1 MLTPQQLHYKYSKEP
16 CACTNPETPYTD
28 STVVQSYGRL
38 SPYGD
43 GTPYNLLRIV
53 NFFKHVK
60 FPCIADA
67 PGINNLFNGD
77 GAIALTYG
85 FLNQADIDCYA
96 EAQPTVEAG
105 TSYAVRNCCDLTR
118 ACNGSFD
125 TRMATEYIQYLGKNS
140 LPDCLMVCG
149 PDLVS
154 GPVAEHYRAAGKKV
168 GEGEPFNNS
177 NNPASED
184 DPDGIY
190 LTEALKTDGMTCFPG
205 SNISYAGAD
214 HFCYTPPFQED
225 TFCQSC
231 DPCPGDVT
239 GQPDPNDPR
248 CNKGTIWQANHAC
261 YSSNNGISSRAIF
274 STPSSENFAQRLKHI
289 GILTRSHYLGY
300 ADFRHQSVPKLGA
313 PTDHWIDHFQEKNG
327 WDYDNNKYSTD
338 GSISRA
344 RIISLILEADWN
356 NRDLIT
362 QTDAQKNSMLST
374 VKKLLYNGYG
384 VLLFSNIG
392 FPNQRQSDG
401 ICYPDRIFY
410 HTYNIIGY
418 DDTKTRYNE
427 CVYIL
432 HSAFGDWISGGQPYW
447 GTLPAGAFL
456 VTETHLKAMIS
467 YSAGSDYYDCRSR
480 ICTNSPY
487 RDCTDPQVI
496 REYSGCPDPGTP
508 PGPAG
513 QSTPYYC
520 KKTQSPFGL
529 LIAINTGYHY
539 FPKFLDHKQFI
550 KNSLL
555 TKNIYKETK
564 PLYRGAL

>member
-1 MLTPQQLHYKYSKEP
+1 MLTPQQLHHKYSTEP
-16 CACTNPETPYTD
+16 CTCTNPDPPYTN

-53 NFFKHVK
+53 NFFKHIK
-60 FPCIADA
+60 YPCITNA
-67 PGINNLFNGD
+67 PGINSLYNGD

-85 FLNQADIDCYA
+85 FLEQEDFEAYL

-105 TSYAVRNCCDLTR
+105 TSYAIRNCCALSA
-118 ACNGSFD
+118 ACHDQYPG
-125 TRMATEYIQYLGKNS
+125 RIATEYIQYLGKNS
-140 LPDCLMVCG
+140 LPDCLMACG

-168 GEGEPFNNS
+168 GAGEPFDNS
-177 NNPASED
+177 KNPASQD
-184 DPDGIY
+184 DPNGIY
-190 LTEALKTDGMTCFPG
+190 FTEALNSAGMTCFPG

-239 GQPDPNDPR
+239 GNPNPDDPR

-274 STPSSENFAQRLKHI
+274 STPSTEWFNQRFKHV
-289 GILTRSHYLGY
+289 GLLARLHYQGY
-300 ADFRHQSVPKLGA
+300 ADFRHQSIPKLGA
-313 PTDHWIDHFQEKNG
+313 PTHHWLDHFQQQNG
-327 WDYDNNKYSTD
+327 WDYETNKDLTN
-338 GSISRA
+338 GTISRA
-344 RIISLILEADWN
+344 RTISLILEASWS
-356 NRDLIT
+356 NRNLIT
-362 QTDAQKNSMLST
+362 QTNAQKNSMLST
-374 VKKLLYNGYG
+374 VKNLLYNGYG

-418 DDTKTRYNE
+418 DDTKSVYDE

-447 GTLPAGAFL
+447 GDLPTGSFL

-467 YSAGSDYYDCRSR
+467 YSAGSDYFDCRSK
-480 ICTNSPY
+480 ICTNSPF
-487 RDCTDPQVI
+487 RDCTDPQII

-529 LIAINTGYHY
+529 LIAISLTRGFEPTDLN
-539 FPKFLDHKQFI
+539 HKKFI
-550 KNSLL
+550 KRNLES
-555 TKNIYKETK
+555 
-564 PLYRGAL
+564 LYRQQKQIYRG

>member
-1 MLTPQQLHYKYSKEP
+1 MLTPQQLHYKYSTEP
-16 CACTNPETPYTD
+16 CTCSDPEVPYTD
-28 STVVQSYGRL
+28 STIAQSYGRL

-60 FPCIADA
+60 YPCISDA
-67 PGINNLFNGD
+67 PGIDTLHTGNDKL
-77 GAIALTYG
+77 ALTYG
-85 FLNQADIDCYA
+85 FLSELSFDSYA

-118 ACNGSFD
+118 AAQGFFD

-140 LPDCLMVCG
+140 LPDCLMACG

-154 GPVAEHYRAAGKKV
+154 GPVAEHYRAAGRMV
-168 GEGEPFNNS
+168 GGGEPFNNS

-184 DPDGIY
+184 DPNGIY
-190 LTEALKTDGMTCFPG
+190 FTEALNSAGMTCFPG
-205 SNISYAGAD
+205 SNISCAGAD
-214 HFCYTPPFQED
+214 HFCYSPPFQED
-225 TFCQSC
+225 IFCQSC

-239 GQPDPNDPR
+239 GNPDPNDPR

-261 YSSNNGISSRAIF
+261 YSSNNGISSRSIF
-274 STPSSENFAQRLKHI
+274 STPSSEHFNQRLKHI

-300 ADFRHQSVPKLGA
+300 ADFRHQSIPKLGA
-313 PTDHWIDHFQEKNG
+313 PTDHWIDHFQNQNG
-327 WDYDNNKYSTD
+327 WDYETNKDLTN
-338 GSISRA
+338 GTISRA
-344 RIISLILEADWN
+344 RTISLILEASWSAQ
-356 NRDLIT
+356 DLIT

-374 VKKLLYNGYG
+374 VKNLLYNGYG

-392 FPNQRQSDG
+392 FPNERQSDG

-418 DDTKTRYNE
+418 DDTKQVYDE

-447 GTLPAGAFL
+447 GELPKGSFL
-456 VTETHLKAMIS
+456 VKESHIKAMIS
-467 YSAGSDYYDCRSR
+467 YSAGSDYFDCRSK

-487 RDCTDPQVI
+487 RDCTDPAVI
-496 REYSGCPDPGTP
+496 AEYSGCPDPGTP
-508 PGPAG
+508 PGPKG
-513 QSTPYYC
+513 QTTPYSC
-520 KKTQSPFGL
+520 KKSQQPFGL
-529 LIAINTGYHY
+529 LIAISTTQGFKRKLLNHS
-539 FPKFLDHKQFI
+539 KFAT
-550 KNSLL
+550 S
-555 TKNIYKETK
+555 NILSKLKEQ
-564 PLYRGAL
+564 PQIYRG

>member
-1 MLTPQQLHYKYSKEP
+1 MLTPQQLHHKYSTEP
-16 CACTNPETPYTD
+16 CTCTDPETPYTD

-38 SPYGD
+38 RPYGD

-60 FPCIADA
+60 YPCIESA
-67 PGINNLFNGD
+67 PGIEDLHD
-77 GAIALTYG
+77 GSGQLALTYG
-85 FLNQADIDCYA
+85 FLNQADTDCYS

-105 TSYAVRNCCDLTR
+105 TSYAIRNCCDLTR
-118 ACNGSFD
+118 AAQDSFG

-149 PDLVS
+149 PDLVP
-154 GPVAEHYRAAGKKV
+154 GPVAEHYRAAGKMI
-168 GEGEPFNNS
+168 EQGEPFNNS
-177 NNPASED
+177 KNPASED
-184 DPDGIY
+184 DAGGIY
-190 LTEALKTDGMTCFPG
+190 FTEALNLSGMLCFPG

-214 HFCYTPPFQED
+214 HFCYSPPFVD
-225 TFCQSC
+225 DVYCQSC
-231 DPCPGDVT
+231 DPCPGDAT
-239 GQPDPNDPR
+239 GDPDPDDPR

-261 YSSNNGISSRAIF
+261 YSSSNGISSREIF
-274 STPSSENFAQRLKHI
+274 STPASENFAQKLKHI

-300 ADFRHQSVPKLGA
+300 ADFRHQSIPKLGA
-313 PTDHWIDHFQEKNG
+313 PTDHWIDHFQAKNG
-327 WDYDNNKYSTD
+327 WDYDDNTHSTTD
-338 GSISRA
+338 ATISRA
-344 RIISLILEADWN
+344 RTISLILEADWSN
-356 NRDLIT
+356 QDLIT
-362 QTDAQKNSMLST
+362 QTDEQKESMLGT
-374 VKKLLYNGYG
+374 VKNLLYNGYG

-418 DDTKTRYNE
+418 DDTKSVYDE
-427 CVYIL
+427 CVYVL

-447 GTLPAGAFL
+447 GNLPTGSFL

-467 YSAGSDYYDCRSR
+467 YSAGSDYFDCRSK

-487 RDCTDPQVI
+487 RDCTDADVI
-496 REYSGCPDPGTP
+496 SEHKGCPDPGTP

-529 LIAINTGYHY
+529 LIAISLTGGFSSTDLNHT
-539 FPKFLDHKQFI
+539 QFI
-550 KNSLL
+550 
-555 TKNIYKETK
+555 TKNLEF
-564 PLYRGAL
+564 LYRQQKQIYRG